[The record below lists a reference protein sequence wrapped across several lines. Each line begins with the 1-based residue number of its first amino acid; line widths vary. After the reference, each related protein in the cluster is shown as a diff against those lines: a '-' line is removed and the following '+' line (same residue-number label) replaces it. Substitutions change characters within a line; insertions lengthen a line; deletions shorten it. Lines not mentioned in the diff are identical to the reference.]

1 LKTGLV
7 AVVGRP
13 NVGKSSLVNRMVG
26 RKVAITSTRPQ
37 TTRSTI
43 RGVVN
48 GDDGSF
54 QIVLID
60 TPGLHRPR
68 VEIGHRLNR
77 MIYGTLAEAD
87 VVCFVIDAT
96 QPIGP
101 GDRMVS
107 DRASKVEAP
116 VIVAVNK
123 LDVAG
128 PRDLAPQLEEASE
141 WNFEAYVPVS
151 AITGE
156 GVNQLVAEIASRLPE
171 GPGLFPPDLVTDQAE
186 EFLIAEIIREKF
198 LDRLH
203 DELPH
208 SLIVQ
213 VRSMEQ
219 EDDLLRIEADV
230 LVERESQKGIVIGHR
245 GEMLGQSGMEARL
258 ELEALFATRVHLQ
271 LKVRVEADWQRRP
284 QLLDRLGFPT
294 V

>member
-1 LKTGLV
+1 
-7 AVVGRP
+7 
-13 NVGKSSLVNRMVG
+13 MVG

-87 VVCFVIDAT
+87 VVCLVIDAT

-101 GDRMVS
+101 GDRMVA
-107 DRASKVEAP
+107 DRAAQVKAP

-123 LDVAG
+123 LDLAR
-128 PRDLAPQLEEASE
+128 PRDLAPQLEEASA

-151 AITGE
+151 AVTGE
-156 GVNQLVAEIASRLPE
+156 GLNQLVAEIVSRLSE
-171 GPGLFPPDLVTDQAE
+171 GPALFPPGLVTDQAE

-219 EDDLLRIEADV
+219 VDDLLRIEADV
-230 LVERESQKGIVIGHR
+230 LVERNSQKGIVIGHQ

-294 V
+294 G

>member
-1 LKTGLV
+1 
-7 AVVGRP
+7 
-13 NVGKSSLVNRMVG
+13 
-26 RKVAITSTRPQ
+26 
-37 TTRSTI
+37 
-43 RGVVN
+43 
-48 GDDGSF
+48 
-54 QIVLID
+54 
-60 TPGLHRPR
+60 
-68 VEIGHRLNR
+68 

-87 VVCFVIDAT
+87 VVCLVIDAT

-101 GDRMVS
+101 GDRMVAE
-107 DRASKVEAP
+107 RAGQVTAP

-123 LDVAG
+123 VDLAG
-128 PRDLAPQLEEASE
+128 PSQLAPQLEGAAA
-141 WNFEAYVPVS
+141 WDFAAYVPVS
-151 AITGE
+151 AATGE
-156 GVNQLVAEIASRLPE
+156 GLEVLVGEIASRLPE
-171 GPGLFPPDLVTDQAE
+171 GPGLFPPGMVTDQAE
-186 EFLIAEIIREKF
+186 EFLVAEIIREKF
-198 LDRLH
+198 LERLH

-230 LVERESQKGIVIGHR
+230 LVERDSQKGIVIGHR
-245 GEMLGQSGMEARL
+245 GEILGQSGMEARL

>member
-1 LKTGLV
+1 M
-7 AVVGRP
+7 VGRP
-13 NVGKSSLVNRMVG
+13 NVGKSTLVNCLVG

-48 GDDGSF
+48 SEDGSY

-87 VVCFVIDAT
+87 VVCCVIDST

-101 GDRMVS
+101 GDRMVAE
-107 DRASKVEAP
+107 RAGQVEAP
-116 VIVAVNK
+116 VVVAVNK
-123 LDVAG
+123 VDRAT
-128 PRDLAPQLEEASE
+128 PRGLAQQLEEAAA
-141 WNFEAYVPVS
+141 WDFEAYVPVS

-156 GVNQLVAEIASRLPE
+156 GLGDLVTEIASRLPE
-171 GPGLFPPDLVTDQAE
+171 GPMLFPPGLVTDQAE

-198 LDRLH
+198 LERLD
-203 DELPH
+203 DEIPH
-208 SLIVQ
+208 SLIVK
-213 VRSMEQ
+213 VKSLEQ

-230 LVERESQKGIVIGHR
+230 LVERDSQKGIVIGR
-245 GEMLGQSGMEARL
+245 QGEMLGKSGTEARI
-258 ELEALFATRVHLQ
+258 ELEALFATRVYLQ
-271 LKVRVEADWQRRP
+271 LKVKVEADWQRRP
-284 QLLDRLGFPT
+284 QLLDRLGFPAT
-294 V
+294 

>member
-1 LKTGLV
+1 MKSGLV

-13 NVGKSSLVNRMVG
+13 NVGKSTLVNRLVG

-48 GDDGSF
+48 SEDGGF

-77 MIYGTLAEAD
+77 MIYGTMAEAD

-101 GDRMVS
+101 GDRMVA
-107 DRASKVEAP
+107 DRAGQVKAP
-116 VIVAVNK
+116 VVVAVNK
-123 LDVAG
+123 LDLAG
-128 PRDLAPQLEEASE
+128 PRELAPQLEEAAE
-141 WNFEAYVPVS
+141 WKFDAYVPVS
-151 AITGE
+151 AATGE
-156 GVNQLVAEIASRLPE
+156 GLEKLVAEIAPRLPE
-171 GPGLFPPDLVTDQAE
+171 GPELFPPGLVTDQAE

-198 LDRLH
+198 LERLH

-208 SLIVQ
+208 SLIVR
-213 VRSMEQ
+213 VKSLEQ

-230 LVERESQKGIVIGHR
+230 LVERDSQKGIVIGHR
-245 GEMLGQSGMEARL
+245 GEMLGQSGAEARL

>member
-1 LKTGLV
+1 LKSGLV

-13 NVGKSSLVNRMVG
+13 NVGKSTLVNRMVG

-48 GDDGSF
+48 GEDGSF

-68 VEIGHRLNR
+68 VEIGRRLNR

-101 GDRMVS
+101 GDRMVAG
-107 DRASKVEAP
+107 RAGQVTAP

-123 LDVAG
+123 VDLAG
-128 PRDLAPQLEEASE
+128 PSQLAPQLDEAAG
-141 WNFEAYVPVS
+141 WDFAAYVPVS
-151 AITGE
+151 AATGE
-156 GVNQLVAEIASRLPE
+156 GLARLVSEIAPRLPE
-171 GPGLFPPDLVTDQAE
+171 GPGLFPPGMVTDQAE

-198 LDRLH
+198 LERLH

-213 VRSMEQ
+213 VRSLEQ
-219 EDDLLRIEADV
+219 EGDLLRIEADV
-230 LVERESQKGIVIGHR
+230 LVERDSQKGIVIGHR
-245 GEMLGQSGMEARL
+245 GEVLGQSGMEARL
-258 ELEALFATRVHLQ
+258 ELESLFATKVHLQ